1 MKINVRVVIITIV
14 AMLLIMLFFNN
25 IFAETTTSN
34 NIAGNKTNITE
45 DSDSS
50 ESTDNSDIKNIGKN
64 YPGKN
69 YIVGN
74 VRNDNLIDVSDA
86 VDVLVIVANI
96 YSWDFANSEAQD
108 DYEIYQKLVED
119 GKISYNENIK
129 SIEKVKINMRVLHN
143 VKNPDTSVEMFGKK
157 MKAPIFAAPV
167 SGTTLNMGGKYT
179 EKEMK
184 ELITKKGGLVSLLGT
199 SDARDVDAM
208 IEKGDKEAKLVYDA
222 MIYQVAKAIGAYS
235 VILKGKVD
243 AIILTGGIAR
253 DEYVVEGLKDYVSYL
268 GKIVV
273 IPGEKEMDALA
284 NGALRVLRG
293 EEEALEYTGIPVW
306 QAK

>member
-108 DYEIYQKLVED
+108 DYTIYLKLVED

-129 SIEKVKINMRVLHN
+129 SIDDLYNICDVDGNGEI
-143 VKNPDTSVEMFGKK
+143 S
-157 MKAPIFAAPV
+157 A
-167 SGTTLNMGGKYT
+167 
-179 EKEMK
+179 
-184 ELITKKGGLVSLLGT
+184 
-199 SDARDVDAM
+199 SDASKILRYYA
-208 IEKGDKEAKLVYDA
+208 Y
-222 MIYQVAKAIGAYS
+222 KAAGN
-235 VILKGKVD
+235 
-243 AIILTGGIAR
+243 II
-253 DEYVVEGLKDYVSYL
+253 
-268 GKIVV
+268 
-273 IPGEKEMDALA
+273 
-284 NGALRVLRG
+284 N
-293 EEEALEYTGIPVW
+293 
-306 QAK
+306 

>member
-74 VRNDNLIDVSDA
+74 IRNDNLIDVSDA

-119 GKISYNENIK
+119 GKISHNENIK
-129 SIEKVKINMRVLHN
+129 SIDDLYNICDVDRNGDI
-143 VKNPDTSVEMFGKK
+143 S
-157 MKAPIFAAPV
+157 A
-167 SGTTLNMGGKYT
+167 
-179 EKEMK
+179 
-184 ELITKKGGLVSLLGT
+184 
-199 SDARDVDAM
+199 SDASKILRYYA
-208 IEKGDKEAKLVYDA
+208 Y
-222 MIYQVAKAIGAYS
+222 KAAGN
-235 VILKGKVD
+235 
-243 AIILTGGIAR
+243 II
-253 DEYVVEGLKDYVSYL
+253 
-268 GKIVV
+268 
-273 IPGEKEMDALA
+273 
-284 NGALRVLRG
+284 N
-293 EEEALEYTGIPVW
+293 
-306 QAK
+306 

>member
-14 AMLLIMLFFNN
+14 AMLLIMLFVNN

-129 SIEKVKINMRVLHN
+129 SIDDLYNICDVDGDGEI
-143 VKNPDTSVEMFGKK
+143 S
-157 MKAPIFAAPV
+157 A
-167 SGTTLNMGGKYT
+167 
-179 EKEMK
+179 
-184 ELITKKGGLVSLLGT
+184 
-199 SDARDVDAM
+199 SDASKILRYYA
-208 IEKGDKEAKLVYDA
+208 Y
-222 MIYQVAKAIGAYS
+222 KAAGN
-235 VILKGKVD
+235 
-243 AIILTGGIAR
+243 II
-253 DEYVVEGLKDYVSYL
+253 
-268 GKIVV
+268 
-273 IPGEKEMDALA
+273 
-284 NGALRVLRG
+284 N
-293 EEEALEYTGIPVW
+293 
-306 QAK
+306 

>member
-129 SIEKVKINMRVLHN
+129 SIDDLYNICDVDGDGEI
-143 VKNPDTSVEMFGKK
+143 SV
-157 MKAPIFAAPV
+157 
-167 SGTTLNMGGKYT
+167 
-179 EKEMK
+179 
-184 ELITKKGGLVSLLGT
+184 
-199 SDARDVDAM
+199 SDASKILRYYA
-208 IEKGDKEAKLVYDA
+208 Y
-222 MIYQVAKAIGAYS
+222 KAAGN
-235 VILKGKVD
+235 
-243 AIILTGGIAR
+243 II
-253 DEYVVEGLKDYVSYL
+253 K
-268 GKIVV
+268 
-273 IPGEKEMDALA
+273 
-284 NGALRVLRG
+284 
-293 EEEALEYTGIPVW
+293 
-306 QAK
+306 

>member
-1 MKINVRVVIITIV
+1 MKINVKVVIITIV
-14 AMLLIMLFFNN
+14 AMLLVLLFFNN

-34 NIAGNKTNITE
+34 NIVGNKTNITE

-108 DYEIYQKLVED
+108 DYEIYKKLVED

-129 SIEKVKINMRVLHN
+129 SIDDLYNICDVDGDGEI
-143 VKNPDTSVEMFGKK
+143 S
-157 MKAPIFAAPV
+157 A
-167 SGTTLNMGGKYT
+167 
-179 EKEMK
+179 
-184 ELITKKGGLVSLLGT
+184 
-199 SDARDVDAM
+199 SDASKILRYYA
-208 IEKGDKEAKLVYDA
+208 Y
-222 MIYQVAKAIGAYS
+222 KAAGN
-235 VILKGKVD
+235 
-243 AIILTGGIAR
+243 II
-253 DEYVVEGLKDYVSYL
+253 
-268 GKIVV
+268 
-273 IPGEKEMDALA
+273 
-284 NGALRVLRG
+284 N
-293 EEEALEYTGIPVW
+293 
-306 QAK
+306 

>member
-108 DYEIYQKLVED
+108 DYEICQKLVED

-129 SIEKVKINMRVLHN
+129 SIDDLYNICDVDGDGEI
-143 VKNPDTSVEMFGKK
+143 S
-157 MKAPIFAAPV
+157 A
-167 SGTTLNMGGKYT
+167 
-179 EKEMK
+179 
-184 ELITKKGGLVSLLGT
+184 
-199 SDARDVDAM
+199 SDASKILRYYA
-208 IEKGDKEAKLVYDA
+208 Y
-222 MIYQVAKAIGAYS
+222 KAAGN
-235 VILKGKVD
+235 
-243 AIILTGGIAR
+243 II
-253 DEYVVEGLKDYVSYL
+253 K
-268 GKIVV
+268 
-273 IPGEKEMDALA
+273 
-284 NGALRVLRG
+284 
-293 EEEALEYTGIPVW
+293 
-306 QAK
+306 

>member
-129 SIEKVKINMRVLHN
+129 SIDDLYNICDVDGDGE
-143 VKNPDTSVEMFGKK
+143 
-157 MKAPIFAAPV
+157 IFA
-167 SGTTLNMGGKYT
+167 
-179 EKEMK
+179 
-184 ELITKKGGLVSLLGT
+184 
-199 SDARDVDAM
+199 SDASKILR
-208 IEKGDKEAKLVYDA
+208 Y
-222 MIYQVAKAIGAYS
+222 YAY
-235 VILKGKVD
+235 KTAGN
-243 AIILTGGIAR
+243 II
-253 DEYVVEGLKDYVSYL
+253 
-268 GKIVV
+268 
-273 IPGEKEMDALA
+273 
-284 NGALRVLRG
+284 N
-293 EEEALEYTGIPVW
+293 
-306 QAK
+306 

>member
-34 NIAGNKTNITE
+34 NIAGYKTNITE

-129 SIEKVKINMRVLHN
+129 SIDDLYNICDVDGDGEI
-143 VKNPDTSVEMFGKK
+143 S
-157 MKAPIFAAPV
+157 A
-167 SGTTLNMGGKYT
+167 
-179 EKEMK
+179 
-184 ELITKKGGLVSLLGT
+184 
-199 SDARDVDAM
+199 SDASKILRYYA
-208 IEKGDKEAKLVYDA
+208 Y
-222 MIYQVAKAIGAYS
+222 KAAGN
-235 VILKGKVD
+235 
-243 AIILTGGIAR
+243 II
-253 DEYVVEGLKDYVSYL
+253 K
-268 GKIVV
+268 
-273 IPGEKEMDALA
+273 
-284 NGALRVLRG
+284 
-293 EEEALEYTGIPVW
+293 
-306 QAK
+306 

>member
-14 AMLLIMLFFNN
+14 AMLLRMLFFNN

-129 SIEKVKINMRVLHN
+129 SIDDLYNICDVDGDGEI
-143 VKNPDTSVEMFGKK
+143 S
-157 MKAPIFAAPV
+157 A
-167 SGTTLNMGGKYT
+167 
-179 EKEMK
+179 
-184 ELITKKGGLVSLLGT
+184 
-199 SDARDVDAM
+199 SDASKILRYYA
-208 IEKGDKEAKLVYDA
+208 Y
-222 MIYQVAKAIGAYS
+222 KAAGN
-235 VILKGKVD
+235 
-243 AIILTGGIAR
+243 II
-253 DEYVVEGLKDYVSYL
+253 
-268 GKIVV
+268 
-273 IPGEKEMDALA
+273 
-284 NGALRVLRG
+284 N
-293 EEEALEYTGIPVW
+293 
-306 QAK
+306 

>member
-50 ESTDNSDIKNIGKN
+50 ESTDNSDIKIQEKLSW
-64 YPGKN
+64 KN

-129 SIEKVKINMRVLHN
+129 VQ
-143 VKNPDTSVEMFGKK
+143 
-157 MKAPIFAAPV
+157 
-167 SGTTLNMGGKYT
+167 
-179 EKEMK
+179 
-184 ELITKKGGLVSLLGT
+184 
-199 SDARDVDAM
+199 
-208 IEKGDKEAKLVYDA
+208 
-222 MIYQVAKAIGAYS
+222 MIYTISVMLMETVRFLQVMHQKF
-235 VILKGKVD
+235 
-243 AIILTGGIAR
+243 
-253 DEYVVEGLKDYVSYL
+253 
-268 GKIVV
+268 
-273 IPGEKEMDALA
+273 
-284 NGALRVLRG
+284 
-293 EEEALEYTGIPVW
+293 
-306 QAK
+306 

>member
-64 YPGKN
+64 YLGKN

-129 SIEKVKINMRVLHN
+129 SIDDLYNICDVDGDGEI
-143 VKNPDTSVEMFGKK
+143 S
-157 MKAPIFAAPV
+157 A
-167 SGTTLNMGGKYT
+167 
-179 EKEMK
+179 
-184 ELITKKGGLVSLLGT
+184 
-199 SDARDVDAM
+199 SDASKILRYYA
-208 IEKGDKEAKLVYDA
+208 Y
-222 MIYQVAKAIGAYS
+222 KAAGN
-235 VILKGKVD
+235 
-243 AIILTGGIAR
+243 II
-253 DEYVVEGLKDYVSYL
+253 K
-268 GKIVV
+268 
-273 IPGEKEMDALA
+273 
-284 NGALRVLRG
+284 
-293 EEEALEYTGIPVW
+293 
-306 QAK
+306 

>member
-74 VRNDNLIDVSDA
+74 VRNDNLSDVSDA

-129 SIEKVKINMRVLHN
+129 SIDDLYNICDVDGDGEI
-143 VKNPDTSVEMFGKK
+143 S
-157 MKAPIFAAPV
+157 A
-167 SGTTLNMGGKYT
+167 
-179 EKEMK
+179 
-184 ELITKKGGLVSLLGT
+184 
-199 SDARDVDAM
+199 SDASKILRYYA
-208 IEKGDKEAKLVYDA
+208 Y
-222 MIYQVAKAIGAYS
+222 KAAGN
-235 VILKGKVD
+235 
-243 AIILTGGIAR
+243 II
-253 DEYVVEGLKDYVSYL
+253 K
-268 GKIVV
+268 
-273 IPGEKEMDALA
+273 
-284 NGALRVLRG
+284 
-293 EEEALEYTGIPVW
+293 
-306 QAK
+306 

>member
-25 IFAETTTSN
+25 ICAETPTSN

-129 SIEKVKINMRVLHN
+129 SIDDLYNICDVDGDGEI
-143 VKNPDTSVEMFGKK
+143 S
-157 MKAPIFAAPV
+157 A
-167 SGTTLNMGGKYT
+167 
-179 EKEMK
+179 
-184 ELITKKGGLVSLLGT
+184 
-199 SDARDVDAM
+199 SDASKILRYYA
-208 IEKGDKEAKLVYDA
+208 Y
-222 MIYQVAKAIGAYS
+222 KAAGN
-235 VILKGKVD
+235 
-243 AIILTGGIAR
+243 II
-253 DEYVVEGLKDYVSYL
+253 
-268 GKIVV
+268 
-273 IPGEKEMDALA
+273 
-284 NGALRVLRG
+284 N
-293 EEEALEYTGIPVW
+293 
-306 QAK
+306 